1 MRSYAPSV
9 EGVNCRRPAVRHP
22 VFVCTLSTRSSGN
35 GRRFLRTKTSRWS
48 VGMLPS
54 LPLGAGPVAVCRGAV
69 ATGATWATLGPTP
82 ATVFCGEGPLSSNGP
97 GVLSTCTAG

>member
-1 MRSYAPSV
+1 
-9 EGVNCRRPAVRHP
+9 
-22 VFVCTLSTRSSGN
+22 
-35 GRRFLRTKTSRWS
+35 
-48 VGMLPS
+48 MLPS